1 MTCNAG
7 FEPAAGQKK
16 PLFRSGFFYACGV
29 GK

>member
-16 PLFRSGFFYACGV
+16 PLFELTPQSWTVFG
-29 GK
+29 